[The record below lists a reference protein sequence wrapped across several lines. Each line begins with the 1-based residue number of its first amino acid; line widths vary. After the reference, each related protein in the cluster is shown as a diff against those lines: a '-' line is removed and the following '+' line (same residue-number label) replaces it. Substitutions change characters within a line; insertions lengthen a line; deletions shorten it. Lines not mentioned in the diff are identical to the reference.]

1 MVKQAR
7 MRAAWTITLLAGM
20 AIFAAP
26 VAALP
31 VQEPAQSAESV
42 ARVVHLV
49 NIERTRAGLGPVTA
63 NPRLAA
69 AAQTYADI
77 LASTDCFA
85 HTCGPVP
92 VLSDRIDL
100 AGYSGWS
107 RVGENIA
114 GGYNTADEVVAGWMK
129 SEGHRSNILNASFT
143 EIGVGLASGGQ
154 MGTYWAQEFGV
165 RRGGS
170 LAFQPLIATE
180 PAPAAETVTEEVVP
194 AEGTALVEDP
204 TAGSDTPVD
213 ETPVDEFMVVDP
225 AAELPAAE

>member
-1 MVKQAR
+1 M
-7 MRAAWTITLLAGM
+7 TLLASI

-26 VAALP
+26 VAAAAP
-31 VQEPAQSAESV
+31 VQEPAQSAEGV

-69 AAQTYADI
+69 AAQTYAEI

-114 GGYNTADEVVAGWMK
+114 GGYNTADEVMAGWMK
-129 SEGHRSNILNASFT
+129 SEGHRSNILSASFT
-143 EIGVGLASGGQ
+143 EIGVGQATGGQ

-170 LAFQPLIATE
+170 FAFQPLIAAD
-180 PAPAAETVTEEVVP
+180 PAPVAEELIPADETTIVEDPAAVTEAPVDESVP
-194 AEGTALVEDP
+194 AEELGPVE
-204 TAGSDTPVD
+204 PV
-213 ETPVDEFMVVDP
+213 
-225 AAELPAAE
+225 AELPPTE